1 MGLNIGESVKKI
13 RNLKGYTQ
21 SELASKAGLSFGY
34 ISKLETSQTGYTNPN
49 IETVEAIAKALE
61 VSPSELLYGYAEKK
75 LHDLH
80 KELNGVKEVKLLPVI
95 GRASCGGWKDFADLD
110 YPASHAEEFFPGFTS
125 KDPEAFY
132 IKAEGDSMI
141 DGDIQEGDYL
151 LIEPNARVTNG
162 CKVLAREPRHGCTIK
177 LFYKE
182 KDGRVRLQPMN
193 PQYSPI
199 YIESG
204 DDFRVYK
211 VSGKFTKY

>member
-1 MGLNIGESVKKI
+1 MENIQDKVRRIRQEKGL
-13 RNLKGYTQ
+13 TQ
-21 SELASKAGLSFGY
+21 NQLSNKAGLNVGY
-34 ISKLETSQTGYTNPN
+34 IAKFETKQSGYERPSLE
-49 IETVEAIAKALE
+49 IIEAIAKALE
-61 VSPSELLYGYAEKK
+61 VHPSELLYGFSEKK
-75 LHDLH
+75 LHELH

-95 GRASCGGWKDFADLD
+95 GKVCCGWKDFGDLD
-110 YPASHAEEFFPGFTS
+110 YPANNAEEFLPGFTT

-132 IKAEGDSMI
+132 VKAEGDSMI

-162 CKVLAREPRHGCTIK
+162 CKVLAKEPRHGCTIK

-182 KDGRVRLQPMN
+182 KDGRIRLQPMN

-204 DDFRVYK
+204 EDFRVYK